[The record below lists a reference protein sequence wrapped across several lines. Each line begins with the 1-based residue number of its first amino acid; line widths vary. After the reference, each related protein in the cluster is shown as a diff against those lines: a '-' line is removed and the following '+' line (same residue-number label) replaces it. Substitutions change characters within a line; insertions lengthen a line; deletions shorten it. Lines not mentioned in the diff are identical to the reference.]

1 LSYAIIVFDS
11 LFTPWINVQKEMA
24 KMKENYINQKEILEK
39 LSKLEQQVIQLSKS
53 NKEFIDKNEKLKKE
67 NQTLKKELSE
77 LKSEER
83 ALRESEQ
90 MYKLLLKTSPDIVA
104 VSDLEGSITDVS
116 ERMLEIFGFDSI
128 DEVLGKNGFE
138 LIAPEDRDRMIMSG
152 QKAIEEDFTD
162 IMEYDALR
170 KDGTR
175 FIVEMC
181 GALVRDEQGEPRA
194 FLSTSRDITERKKAE
209 EELKKY
215 CEHLEELVE
224 ERTKEL
230 DQANAQLREEL
241 SRSKKAEQVSKK
253 SEELY
258 RTLVKT
264 SPDSIVVHK
273 LDTTIL
279 EVSQRTL
286 ELYGYDSAKELI
298 GRDSLE
304 LIVPEDREKA
314 KEIHKKIMQQGFVRN
329 MELRMLKKDG
339 TDFIGEINSSL
350 VRDEH
355 GNAKALIGSTR
366 DITDRK
372 QAEEELKRHREELEE
387 LVRQRTR
394 ELEIANKQLKQEL
407 AERKK
412 TEQAL
417 EESKEMYKTLLD
429 TSFDGIA
436 LHKVNEDA
444 EVIETSA
451 ETVKQLGFNS
461 VDDLIG
467 KSGFIAIAPEEHKK
481 AAKIRQ
487 KILEKGF
494 VKNEELIF
502 QRKDGTRFF
511 AEINASVIRDSSGK
525 PKVLIGATKDITER
539 KNMERK
545 LKEYSERLEQLLK
558 ERTRE
563 LKLTQKEVKNL
574 RNKIQKSQRYAEI
587 VGSSAKILSVI
598 DMIDQI
604 AHTNSTVIILGETG
618 SGKDL
623 VARAIH
629 YNSKRKDGPFLSIN
643 CAALPEQLIESELFG
658 YVKGAFTG
666 ATQDKKGLF
675 EDANKGTIFLNEIG
689 DIPQRLQGKLLDAI
703 ENQKIR
709 RLGQSISID
718 VDVRIIAATNKDLRE
733 AVKNGSFRQDLF
745 YRLNVFPIKLP
756 SLRERKEDIPLL
768 AKYFLNKLSSLME
781 KDAMQI
787 SPQAM
792 EVLCNYN
799 YPGNVRELYNI
810 IQRAIIIAEGA
821 ILLPEHLPEELKVTS
836 LIPLPDSLA
845 DMERRTIEATIQQ
858 CNGNLTHAAR
868 KLGINRTTLWR
879 KMKKLGL

>member
-1 LSYAIIVFDS
+1 VLDS
-11 LFTPWINVQKEMA
+11 LVKPWINVQKEMA
-24 KMKENYINQKEILEK
+24 KMRENLSTRKEFLEK
-39 LSKLEQQVIQLSKS
+39 LSKLDKRVIQLSKS
-53 NKEFIDKNEKLKKE
+53 NKEFVDKNEKLKKE
-67 NQTLKKELSE
+67 NQTIKKDLKA
-77 LKSEER
+77 LKCEEQ

-90 MYKLLLKTSPDIVA
+90 MYRLLLKLSPDIVA
-104 VSDLEGSITDVS
+104 VSDLEGSLTDVS
-116 ERMLEIFGFDSI
+116 ERMLKIFGFDSR

-138 LIAPEDRDRMIMSG
+138 LIAPEDRQRMIMSA
-152 QKAIEEDFTD
+152 QKAIEEGFTD
-162 IMEYDALR
+162 IMEYNALK

-175 FIVEMC
+175 FIIEMC
-181 GALVRDEQGEPRA
+181 GALVKDEQGRPKA

-209 EELKKY
+209 EELRKY

-230 DQANAQLREEL
+230 DQANAHLREEL
-241 SRSKKAEQVSKK
+241 SRSKKAEQASRK

-264 SPDSIVVHK
+264 SPDSIVVHE
-273 LDTTIL
+273 LDTRIL

-286 ELYGYDSAKELI
+286 ELYGYNSAKELI

-304 LIVPEDREKA
+304 LIAAVDREKA

-339 TDFIGEINSSL
+339 TEFIGEINSSL
-350 VRDEH
+350 VKDEH

-372 QAEEELKRHREELEE
+372 RAEEELRKYRDELEE
-387 LVRQRTR
+387 LVKQRTE
-394 ELEIANKQLKQEL
+394 ELEIANKQLKREL

-412 TEQAL
+412 AEQAL
-417 EESKEMYKTLLD
+417 EESKEMYKTLLE

-436 LHKVNEDA
+436 LHKVDA
-444 EVIETSA
+444 EAEVLETSS
-451 ETVKQLGFNS
+451 ETVKQLGFDS

-467 KSGFIAIAPEEHKK
+467 KSGYIAIAAEDREK
-481 AAKIRQ
+481 AKKIRQ

-494 VKNEELIF
+494 VRNEELIF

-511 AEINASVIRDSSGK
+511 AEINVSIIRDSSGRATT
-525 PKVLIGATKDITER
+525 LIGATKDITER
-539 KNMERK
+539 KNMEKK

-563 LKLTQKEVKNL
+563 LKVTQKEVKNL
-574 RNKIQKSQRYAEI
+574 RSQIQKRQRYAEI
-587 VGSSAKILSVI
+587 IGSSDKILRVI
-598 DMIDQI
+598 EMINQI

-629 YNSKRKDGPFLSIN
+629 YNSSRKDGPFLSIN

-709 RLGQSISID
+709 RLGQSKNIS

-768 AKYFLNKLSSLME
+768 VKYFLDKISSLME

-792 EVLCNYN
+792 EMLCNYN

-810 IQRAIIIAEGA
+810 VQRAIIIAEGT
-821 ILLPEHLPEELKVTS
+821 ILLLEHLPEELKVTRA
-836 LIPLPDSLA
+836 IPLPDSLA

-858 CNGNLTHAAR
+858 CKGNLTHAAR